1 MTVIEVAE
9 REREREK
16 WRIAVRCL
24 LEGGGVLLVEPYCGE
39 GPHMIPQNA
48 APYHGRTKNPEIHPQ
63 RTNTRRTSL
72 HFHISSV
79 FPAIGSRIHP
89 ASVPTFSLN
98 SLNRSTPYMRPLGS
112 TTGSFSTMLF
122 VWCAYGTLRASSL
135 SSVLQMGQTVVV
147 DEEALAEDDVK
158 AEWQAGV
165 LSADRPA
172 ERAMWRSGRG
182 GSE

>member
-1 MTVIEVAE
+1 M
-9 REREREK
+9 
-16 WRIAVRCL
+16 
-24 LEGGGVLLVEPYCGE
+24 LLVEPYCGE
-39 GPHMIPQNA
+39 GPHMIPKTPRHA
-48 APYHGRTKNPEIHPQ
+48 IPEVKTRILFPQ

-98 SLNRSTPYMRPLGS
+98 SLNRSTPYMRPLGN

-172 ERAMWRSGRG
+172 DRAMWRSGRG